1 MATYY
6 SQASD
11 NWSNLTN
18 WDTIESGGGSN
29 PASVADMDDDTFII
43 NAGHTIT
50 LDCNMS
56 DFTNGIAGLTIRG
69 GATPGMLRPKY
80 DSDGTYHLKI
90 KTGTNI
96 VGTTDTNKGRLLA
109 NSDGVWGNSGSLPFG
124 RKFIIDL
131 QGTAKIDA
139 EHLDIAL
146 YDTEPENKYVRTC
159 GTKYSFVD
167 EDVDTTNNTINIDQG
182 GSETISNGT
191 PVMVTSSGD
200 VPGGLAENILYYVRQ
215 ASGSTIKLA
224 TVNDDTAIVDITSVG
239 NGTRYV
245 YRGQASGTNTVGVLD
260 DVTSDSLWTT
270 VEGHNHVV
278 LVDAKAPQSYD
289 QQRVQLTTINANN
302 IVLSAN
308 VDSDQFPGG
317 WIVLVSR
324 NVSIRSA
331 GTSSDQ
337 AIVDY
342 NNAQSASGVFQCEI
356 RNTAGSGT
364 TFYGR
369 GINSGTGHTISG
381 LISGCNYGIRYG
393 TGHTISGLI
402 SGCSNGINSGTGHTI
417 SGLISGCN
425 YGINSGAGHTI
436 SGSVSGCSNG
446 INSGA
451 GHTISGS
458 VSGCSNGIYSGT
470 GHTISGSVSGCS
482 NGIYSGT
489 GHTISGL
496 ISGCN
501 YGIRYG
507 TGHLTGAV
515 KNNTHDFSF
524 SDYNIFTLQNVEF
537 SAGGLSIYSR
547 NSAFVLGRISCED
560 HAQIT
565 GAHKIYD
572 NMGDIIKTACD
583 GTGDA
588 PSVDPDGGHDYCVEL
603 SNIQSNCDSDN
614 PLLAFKHRIWAT
626 ASVSKTY
633 TYKIQT
639 TYANLAIDD
648 LVLTGTYLDESSG
661 GHRATIIDNSAI
673 NQRTDNT
680 DWSQALAVTI
690 NPTQTGWVD
699 LKIELKKYE
708 SLNEVYI
715 WPAVEIS

>member
-393 TGHTISGLI
+393 TGH
-402 SGCSNGINSGTGHTI
+402 
-417 SGLISGCN
+417 
-425 YGINSGAGHTI
+425 
-436 SGSVSGCSNG
+436 
-446 INSGA
+446 
-451 GHTISGS
+451 
-458 VSGCSNGIYSGT
+458 
-470 GHTISGSVSGCS
+470 
-482 NGIYSGT
+482 
-489 GHTISGL
+489 
-496 ISGCN
+496 
-501 YGIRYG
+501 
-507 TGHLTGAV
+507 LTGAV